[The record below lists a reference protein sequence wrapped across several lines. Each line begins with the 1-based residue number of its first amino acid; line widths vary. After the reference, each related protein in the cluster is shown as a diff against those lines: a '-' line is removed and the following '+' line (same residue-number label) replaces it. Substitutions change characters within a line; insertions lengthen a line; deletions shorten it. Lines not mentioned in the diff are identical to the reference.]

1 MLLLAAVLIA
11 GCTAASPRSTVSPG
25 PTGASPTPL
34 EGPSQPMSQPG
45 ATPSVGAAD
54 PLLSMEL
61 TDVRSGETFTLAELA
76 ADGPVL
82 VETMAIWCTTCRAQM
97 REVVAAHGMAEF
109 ISVGIDVDPNER
121 PDDLAA
127 YVQDQGFD
135 WPFVKA
141 DGVLVDLLTDRFGFG
156 VTNPPSTPTFVVTA
170 DGIRALEFNRVRS
183 AQELIAELGL

>member
-1 MLLLAAVLIA
+1 
-11 GCTAASPRSTVSPG
+11 
-25 PTGASPTPL
+25 
-34 EGPSQPMSQPG
+34 MSQPG

>member
-1 MLLLAAVLIA
+1 
-11 GCTAASPRSTVSPG
+11 
-25 PTGASPTPL
+25 
-34 EGPSQPMSQPG
+34 
-45 ATPSVGAAD
+45 
-54 PLLSMEL
+54 MEL
-61 TDVRSGETFTLAELA
+61 TDVRSGETFTLADLA

-109 ISVGIDVDPNER
+109 TSVGIDVDPNER

-127 YVQDQGFD
+127 YVQGEGFD

-156 VTNPPSTPTFVVTA
+156 VTHPPSTPTFVLTA